1 MTDGNTWKFVLPS
14 QAQDGLTHRRSLL
27 CFALLCFAL
36 LCTRRLLATQAAE
49 ERVVCESRQH
59 FPHRNNTTQ
68 HVRKKNMRRALT
80 STSSQTYVA
89 HLHCA
94 PLVLCVH
101 YVYYIHRTLKTS
113 RARLNPSG
121 ASSSSPT
128 CRPLGI
134 ACQVRREAYVCIL
147 RVQITCAYY
156 VCLRVPSVTTTA

>member
-14 QAQDGLTHRRSLL
+14 QAQDGLTHRRS
-27 CFALLCFAL
+27 LLCFAL

-80 STSSQTYVA
+80 SSQTYVA

-94 PLVLCVH
+94 LLYCV
-101 YVYYIHRTLKTS
+101 YTMYIIYIHRTLKTS

-134 ACQVRREAYVCIL
+134 ACQVRRDAYVCIL